1 MKINGAKKSVTIR
14 GIAGK
19 DRKTKN
25 LIKRIGP
32 KHIAFIDHEDVD
44 RVSAEGLVS
53 TGTKAVVN
61 ASSFSTGTYP
71 NQGPG
76 ILLRAGIHLI
86 EDIGES
92 AFERIVEGE
101 EVLIVDDKVYQGGKL
116 VAVGN
121 VLSEE
126 ELEKRLENARKN
138 IDKELIAF
146 AENTVEYIKKERKLL
161 FEDLEIP
168 KIKTNL
174 KDKSC
179 LVVVRGHDYQ
189 EDINA
194 LRIFIE
200 NEKPIIIAVDGAADL
215 LFENRISPDIII
227 GDMDSVSEESLKKVR
242 DVIVHSYIDGRAPG
256 LSKALA
262 ARRAE
267 DVKLFKF
274 QGTSEDAALVLAYE
288 LGASLIVLVG
298 SHTNLIDFLDKGRKG
313 MASTFL
319 TRLRVGDR
327 LIDAKGVSKIY
338 KSHAKPHHLFIFLL
352 VILALF
358 ILTISLSSPAK
369 NLISML
375 IFKLQILLASI

>member
-1 MKINGAKKSVTIR
+1 MKVKGEQKSVTIR
-14 GIAGK
+14 GIASK

-32 KHIAFIDHEDVD
+32 KHIAFIHHEDVD

-61 ASSFSTGTYP
+61 AALFSTGTYP
-71 NQGPG
+71 NRGPS

-92 AFERIVEGE
+92 AFERIIEGE

-116 VAVGN
+116 IGVGN
-121 VLSEE
+121 VLTEE

-138 IDKELIAF
+138 LDKELVAF

-168 KIKTNL
+168 KIRTNI
-174 KDKSC
+174 KDRSC

-215 LFENRISPDIII
+215 LFENRITPDVII

-242 DVIVHSYIDGRAPG
+242 DVIVHSYVDGRAPG

-262 ARRAE
+262 VRRPE

-274 QGTSEDAALVLAYE
+274 QGTSEDAALILAYE
-288 LGASLIVLVG
+288 LGASIIVLVG
-298 SHTNLIDFLDKGRKG
+298 SHNNLIDFLDKGRKG

-338 KSHAKPHHLFIFLL
+338 KSRAKPHHLFIFAI
-352 VILALF
+352 VILVLF
-358 ILTISLSSPAK
+358 ILTISLSPPAK